1 MILVDKAERPVASL
15 LLAHGAGAGMH
26 SDFMQQMAL
35 RLSQLDI
42 DVYRFNFP
50 YMQQAELAGKKRPP
64 NTMPVLQDSLREAL
78 DSVPTTLPRFIG
90 GKSMGGRVASMLVD
104 DLAVSGC
111 LCLGYPFHPPGKPD
125 KLRITHLQK
134 PGKAVVILQG
144 QRDTFGREAEVAAYS
159 LHPRVSVQFVM
170 DGDHSFAPRKASGL
184 TLNDNIQFA
193 SEKMADFIGA
203 HI

>member
-26 SDFMQQMAL
+26 SDFMQQMAQ
-35 RLSQLDI
+35 RLCQLGI

-50 YMQQAELAGKKRPP
+50 YMQQAEQEGKKRPP
-64 NTMPVLQDSLREAL
+64 NPMPVLQDSLSDAL
-78 DSVPTTLPRFIG
+78 DSVPATLPRFIG

-104 DLAVSGC
+104 ELVVSGC

-125 KLRITHLQK
+125 KLRIAHLQK

-144 QRDTFGREAEVAAYS
+144 QRDTFGREAEVADYS

-170 DGDHSFAPRKASGL
+170 DGDHSFVPRKASGL

-193 SEKMADFIGA
+193 CEKMADFIGA